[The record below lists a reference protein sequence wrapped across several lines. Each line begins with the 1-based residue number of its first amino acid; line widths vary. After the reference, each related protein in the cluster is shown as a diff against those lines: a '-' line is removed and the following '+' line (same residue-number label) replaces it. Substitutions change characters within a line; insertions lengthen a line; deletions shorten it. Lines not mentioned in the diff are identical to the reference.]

1 MNTMYLV
8 IEIQKSMEGTIANI
22 TTAYADR
29 NQAESHY
36 HSILSSAAISSL
48 PLHSAV
54 LLSEEGYL
62 IASQYYI
69 HEQPELEPNAE

>member
-8 IEIQKSMEGTIANI
+8 IEIQKSIEGTIANI

-29 NQAESHY
+29 K
-36 HSILSSAAISSL
+36 
-48 PLHSAV
+48 
-54 LLSEEGYL
+54 
-62 IASQYYI
+62 